1 MIIVANT
8 VRFVFDIFFVYQLV
22 FKESF
27 LQTTCIFEEDDEVFS
42 IGKNIFTVILSHFL
56 PIYIILRI
64 YTLEEEPEE
73 MGKSL
78 LITVSDPSS

>member
-8 VRFVFDIFFVYQLV
+8 VRFAFDIFFVYQLV

-27 LQTTCIFEEDDEVFS
+27 LQTTCIFEEDDEVFA
-42 IGKNIFTVILSHFL
+42 IVKNILTIILSHFL

-64 YTLEEEPEE
+64 YTLE
-73 MGKSL
+73 
-78 LITVSDPSS
+78 